1 MNAGEY
7 ENIAREYEKMA
18 RKAYGKRY
26 VYGVRIFLENG
37 HKPMAELAL
46 GDGGRPDGSTV
57 IVPWDSPEEIDEK
70 YVINA
75 YTFIWDEREIVQH
88 SAFDDY
94 VYCSWKD
101 KVSEEISYLSDEDL
115 LDRYFEMRCITAGE
129 GCDRKVYYEFCC
141 VRDEVLRRMGWK

>member
-1 MNAGEY
+1 MKTGEY
-7 ENIAREYEKMA
+7 EKRT
-18 RKAYGKRY
+18 RDTFGKRY

-57 IVPWDSPEEIDEK
+57 IVPWDSPEEIEEK

-75 YTFIWDEREIVQH
+75 YTFIWDERDIVQH

-101 KVSEEISYLSDEDL
+101 KVGEEISCLSDEDL
-115 LDRYFEMRCITAGE
+115 LDRYFEMRRTTAGE
-129 GCDRKVYYEFCC
+129 GCDRKVYYEFCS
-141 VRDEVLRRMGWK
+141 VRDAVLRRMGWK